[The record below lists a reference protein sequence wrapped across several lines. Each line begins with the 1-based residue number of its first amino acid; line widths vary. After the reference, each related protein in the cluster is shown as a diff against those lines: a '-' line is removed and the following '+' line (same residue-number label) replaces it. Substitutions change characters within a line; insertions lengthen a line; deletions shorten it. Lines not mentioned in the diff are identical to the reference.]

1 MEQQLEEIKNY
12 IETLHNKEESKQNAV
27 IEPII
32 KPKFNEDK
40 MTLDM
45 KILQNRIDSV
55 CIVQYYR
62 DLKNERIRATNA
74 VYVDDES
81 AFKDKMDDIMESKPW
96 TKLDKFIKKKKIT
109 YFVNKLVET
118 SVISLDIRTEVLN
131 KLINMLEQKQITKK
145 NIDFDSNNQ
154 IIRLDEYKLEL
165 SNL

>member
-12 IETLHNKEESKQNAV
+12 IETLHNKEDSV
-27 IEPII
+27 IENVTV
-32 KPKFNEDK
+32 KPKFNDDK

-45 KILQNRIDSV
+45 KILHNRIDSV

-62 DLKNERIRATNA
+62 DLKNESIKATNA
-74 VYVDDES
+74 VYIDDES

-118 SVISLDIRTEVLN
+118 LVITQEMKAEVLN
-131 KLINMLEQKQITKK
+131 KLINMLELKQITKK
-145 NIDFDSNNQ
+145 NIDFDSSNQ
-154 IIRLDEYKLEL
+154 IIRLDEYKLVTE
-165 SNL
+165 NI

>member
-12 IETLHNKEESKQNAV
+12 IETLHNKEDSV
-27 IEPII
+27 IENVTV
-32 KPKFNEDK
+32 KPKFNDDK

-62 DLKNERIRATNA
+62 DLKNERIKATNA
-74 VYVDDES
+74 VYIDDES

-118 SVISLDIRTEVLN
+118 LVITQEMKEEVLN
-131 KLINMLEQKQITKK
+131 KLINMLELKQITKK
-145 NIDFDSNNQ
+145 NIDFDSSNQ
-154 IIRLDEYKLEL
+154 IIRLDEYKLVTE
-165 SNL
+165 NI

>member
-12 IETLHNKEESKQNAV
+12 IETLHNKEDSV
-27 IEPII
+27 IENVTV
-32 KPKFNEDK
+32 KPKFNDDK

-62 DLKNERIRATNA
+62 DLKNERIKATNA
-74 VYVDDES
+74 VYIDDES

-118 SVISLDIRTEVLN
+118 FVITQEMKAEVLN
-131 KLINMLEQKQITKK
+131 KLINMLELKQITKK
-145 NIDFDSNNQ
+145 NIDFDSSNQ
-154 IIRLDEYKLEL
+154 IIRLDEYKLVTE
-165 SNL
+165 NI

>member
-12 IETLHNKEESKQNAV
+12 IETLHNKEDSV
-27 IEPII
+27 IENVTV
-32 KPKFNEDK
+32 KPKFNDDK

-62 DLKNERIRATNA
+62 DLKNERIKATNA
-74 VYVDDES
+74 VYIDDES
-81 AFKDKMDDIMESKPW
+81 SFKDKMDDIMESKPW

-118 SVISLDIRTEVLN
+118 LVITPEMKAEVLN
-131 KLINMLEQKQITKK
+131 KFINMLELKQITKK
-145 NIDFDSNNQ
+145 NIDFDSCNQ
-154 IIRLDEYKLEL
+154 IIRLDEYKLLTE
-165 SNL
+165 NI

>member
-12 IETLHNKEESKQNAV
+12 IETLHNKEDATHNVV
-27 IEPII
+27 IEPPL
-32 KPKFNEDK
+32 KPKFNDDK

-62 DLKNERIRATNA
+62 DLKNERIKATNA

-96 TKLDKFIKKKKIT
+96 TKLDKFIKRKKIT

-118 SVISLDIRTEVLN
+118 SVITSDLKIEVLN

-145 NIDFDSNNQ
+145 NIEFDTNNQ
-154 IIRLDEYKLEL
+154 IIRLDEFKLDIAP
-165 SNL
+165 S

>member
-12 IETLHNKEESKQNAV
+12 IETLHNKEDSV
-27 IEPII
+27 IENVTV
-32 KPKFNEDK
+32 KPKFNDDK

-62 DLKNERIRATNA
+62 DLKNERIKATNP
-74 VYVDDES
+74 VYIDDES
-81 AFKDKMDDIMESKPW
+81 SFKDKMDDIMESKPW

-118 SVISLDIRTEVLN
+118 LVITPEMKAEVLN
-131 KLINMLEQKQITKK
+131 KFINMLELKQITKK
-145 NIDFDSNNQ
+145 NIDFDSCNQ
-154 IIRLDEYKLEL
+154 IIRLDEYKLLTE
-165 SNL
+165 NI

>member
-12 IETLHNKEESKQNAV
+12 IETLHNKEDSV
-27 IEPII
+27 IENVTV
-32 KPKFNEDK
+32 KPKFNDDK

-62 DLKNERIRATNA
+62 DLKNERIKATNA
-74 VYVDDES
+74 VYIDDES

-118 SVISLDIRTEVLN
+118 LVITQEMKAEVLN
-131 KLINMLEQKQITKK
+131 KLINMLELKQITKK
-145 NIDFDSNNQ
+145 NIDFDSSNQ
-154 IIRLDEYKLEL
+154 IIRLDEYKLVTE
-165 SNL
+165 NI

>member
-96 TKLDKFIKKKKIT
+96 TKLDKFIKNKKIT
-109 YFVNKLVET
+109 
-118 SVISLDIRTEVLN
+118 
-131 KLINMLEQKQITKK
+131 
-145 NIDFDSNNQ
+145 
-154 IIRLDEYKLEL
+154 
-165 SNL
+165 

>member
-12 IETLHNKEESKQNAV
+12 IETLHNKEDSV
-27 IEPII
+27 IENVTV
-32 KPKFNEDK
+32 KPKFNDDK

-62 DLKNERIRATNA
+62 DLKNERIKATNA
-74 VYVDDES
+74 VYIDDES

-96 TKLDKFIKKKKIT
+96 TKLDKFIEKKKIT

-118 SVISLDIRTEVLN
+118 LVITQEMKAEVLN
-131 KLINMLEQKQITKK
+131 KLINMLELKQITKK
-145 NIDFDSNNQ
+145 NIDFDSSNQ
-154 IIRLDEYKLEL
+154 IIRLDEYKLVTE
-165 SNL
+165 NI